1 MGLSRQV
8 RTMHFLAQ
16 VSPASTN
23 INLITKTDKGSKVFD
38 NAVKKGVLRVESP
51 GELPTKLLVK
61 LSKEKRSRT
70 NLLSKDS

>member
-1 MGLSRQV
+1 
-8 RTMHFLAQ
+8 MHFLAQ

-23 INLITKTDKGSKVFD
+23 INLVIRTDKDSKVFD
-38 NAVKKGVLRVESP
+38 NAVKKGMLRVESP

-61 LSKEKRSRT
+61 LSNGKRSRA